1 MNQNFRS
8 SLHGFNRQDVANY
21 LEYLNNRH
29 AAQVNQLNTD
39 LEELRR
45 QVQTP
50 AADPQRLILESRC
63 RELEQQLRQAQSE
76 RDEALAQKEE
86 ALRTL
91 EDARKDREDALLGVS
106 GEKLDANRELEAYR
120 RAERTER
127 VARERAEQ
135 VYSETGT
142 VLTQASNRIDTA
154 LRQMT
159 GISRQV
165 STQLDTLQAAISS
178 SRLALQDAAD
188 TIEKLKPGRER
199 N

>member
-63 RELEQQLRQAQSE
+63 WELEQQLRQAQSE

-86 ALRTL
+86 ALRKL
-91 EDARKDREDALLGVS
+91 EDARKDREDALLRVS

-165 STQLDTLQAAISS
+165 STQLDTLQTAISS

-188 TIEKLKPGRER
+188 TIEKLKPGR
-199 N
+199 

>member
-86 ALRTL
+86 ALRKL
-91 EDARKDREDALLGVS
+91 EDARKDREDALLRVS

-188 TIEKLKPGRER
+188 TISRLKPKQE
-199 N
+199 

>member
-8 SLHGFNRQDVANY
+8 SLHGFNRQDVVNY

-86 ALRTL
+86 ALRKL
-91 EDARKDREDALLGVS
+91 EDARKDREDALLRVS

>member
-86 ALRTL
+86 ALRKL
-91 EDARKDREDALLGVS
+91 EDARKDREDALLRVS

-120 RAERTER
+120 RAERTDR

>member
-1 MNQNFRS
+1 MNLNFRS

-39 LEELRR
+39 LEALRR
-45 QVQTP
+45 QAEAP
-50 AADPQRLILESRC
+50 AEDPQRAALETRC
-63 RELEQQLRQAQSE
+63 QELEQQLAAARKE
-76 RDEALAQKEE
+76 RDEALAQKEAVEQKLEVAQRDREE
-86 ALRTL
+86 ALLRS
-91 EDARKDREDALLGVS
+91 S

-142 VLTQASNRIDTA
+142 VLTQASNRIEAA

-159 GISRQV
+159 GISQQV
-165 STQLDTLQAAISS
+165 TGQLDTLQTAIAS
-178 SRLALQDAAD
+178 SRLALQDAAQ
-188 TIEKLKPGRER
+188 TIDKLKPSR
-199 N
+199 

>member
-8 SLHGFNRQDVANY
+8 SLHGFNRQDVVNY

-86 ALRTL
+86 ALRKL
-91 EDARKDREDALLGVS
+91 ENARKDREDALLRVS

-142 VLTQASNRIDTA
+142 VLNQASNRIDTA

-188 TIEKLKPGRER
+188 TIEKLKPGR
-199 N
+199 

>member
-91 EDARKDREDALLGVS
+91 EDARKDREDALLRVS

>member
-45 QVQTP
+45 QAQAP
-50 AADPQRLILESRC
+50 AVDPQRLILEARC
-63 RELEQQLRQAQSE
+63 RELEQQLRQAQTE
-76 RDEALAQKEE
+76 RDEALSQKED
-86 ALRTL
+86 ALQKL
-91 EDARKDREDALLGVS
+91 EDARRDREDALLRTS

-142 VLTQASNRIDTA
+142 VLTQASNRIDSA
-154 LRQMT
+154 LRQMN
-159 GISRQV
+159 GISKQV

-188 TIEKLKPGRER
+188 TIEKLKPGR
-199 N
+199 

>member
-86 ALRTL
+86 TLRKL
-91 EDARKDREDALLGVS
+91 EDARKDREDALLRVS

-188 TIEKLKPGRER
+188 TIEKLKPGR
-199 N
+199 

>member
-1 MNQNFRS
+1 MNLNFRS

-39 LEELRR
+39 LEALRR
-45 QVQTP
+45 QAEAP
-50 AADPQRLILESRC
+50 AEDPQRAALETRC
-63 RELEQQLRQAQSE
+63 QELEQQLAAARKE
-76 RDEALAQKEE
+76 RDEALAQKEAVEHKLEAAQRDREE
-86 ALRTL
+86 ALLRS
-91 EDARKDREDALLGVS
+91 S

-135 VYSETGT
+135 VYSETST
-142 VLTQASNRIDTA
+142 VLTQASNRIEAA

-159 GISRQV
+159 GISQQV
-165 STQLDTLQAAISS
+165 TGQLDTLQTAIAS
-178 SRLALQDAAD
+178 SRLALQDAAQ
-188 TIEKLKPGRER
+188 TIDKLKPSR
-199 N
+199 

>member
-1 MNQNFRS
+1 MNLNFRS

-45 QVQTP
+45 QAQAP
-50 AADPQRLILESRC
+50 AVDPQRLILEARC
-63 RELEQQLRQAQSE
+63 RELEQQLRQAQTE
-76 RDEALAQKEE
+76 RDEALSQKED
-86 ALRTL
+86 ALQKL
-91 EDARKDREDALLGVS
+91 EDARRDREDALLRTS

-142 VLTQASNRIDTA
+142 VLTQASNRIDSA
-154 LRQMT
+154 LRQMN
-159 GISRQV
+159 GISKQV

-188 TIEKLKPGRER
+188 TIEKLKPGR
-199 N
+199 

>member
-76 RDEALAQKEE
+76 RDEALAQKEG
-86 ALRTL
+86 ALRKL
-91 EDARKDREDALLGVS
+91 EDARKDREDALLRVS

-188 TIEKLKPGRER
+188 TIEKLKPGR
-199 N
+199 

>member
-1 MNQNFRS
+1 MNLNFRS

-39 LEELRR
+39 LEALRR
-45 QVQTP
+45 QAEAP
-50 AADPQRLILESRC
+50 AEDPQRAALETRC
-63 RELEQQLRQAQSE
+63 QELEQQLAAARKE
-76 RDEALAQKEE
+76 RDEALAQKEAVEQKLEAAQRDREE
-86 ALRTL
+86 ALLRS
-91 EDARKDREDALLGVS
+91 S

-135 VYSETGT
+135 VYSETST
-142 VLTQASNRIDTA
+142 VLTQASNRIEAA

-159 GISRQV
+159 GISQQV
-165 STQLDTLQAAISS
+165 TGQLDTLQTAIAS
-178 SRLALQDAAD
+178 SRLALQDAAQ
-188 TIEKLKPGRER
+188 TIDKLNPSR
-199 N
+199 

>member
-86 ALRTL
+86 ALRKL
-91 EDARKDREDALLGVS
+91 EDARKDREDALLRVS

-165 STQLDTLQAAISS
+165 STQLDTLPAAISS

-188 TIEKLKPGRER
+188 TIEKLKPGR
-199 N
+199 